1 MNLKAY
7 QDKRDILKHPVM
19 KEGGAQQSRGGMALI
34 QKSSLQESADLLD
47 DWLPPNTSTMGL
59 WERTLDVIAEP
70 ALFFKADGTV
80 FWANP
85 ASLSFFGVD
94 ADDLL
99 GRHCYEMVRRFGLNF
114 SDCPYKRLLKS
125 RSQESGMM
133 ESAGKWHINRV
144 DPVLGADGELQGV
157 ISRFLDGH
165 DSVRLRETTEQ
176 LNLLMATTGN
186 AIVMTGPDHRIVSW
200 NKGAEQVFGYPA
212 EEMQGTLIHSLVPI
226 TFRKTFAMH
235 ADRAM
240 NDGDMQQF
248 SMQSLKKSGE
258 VVDVAVSMAPL
269 HDPGGAVSGMV
280 TLSRDFTV
288 EHDADMRLVQHLAD
302 TMVKITGPL
311 SHMRTNLEETIAA
324 LQDDLLTPE
333 EMEIF
338 LRILMKSIGH
348 IEENLAE
355 MNRIVIDGID
365 DVPDVLRKY
374 LSQ

>member
-1 MNLKAY
+1 M
-7 QDKRDILKHPVM
+7 
-19 KEGGAQQSRGGMALI
+19 LI
-34 QKSSLQESADLLD
+34 QKSSIQESADLPD

-144 DPVLGADGELQGV
+144 DPVLGADGELLGV
-157 ISRFLDGH
+157 ISRILDGH
-165 DSVRLRETTEQ
+165 DSVHLQETTEQ
-176 LNLLMATTGN
+176 LNLLVAATEN
-186 AIVMTGPDHRIVSW
+186 AIVMTGLDHRIASW

-212 EEMQGTLIHSLVPI
+212 EEMQGTLIHGLVPI

-235 ADRAM
+235 ADRVM

-269 HDPGGAVSGMV
+269 HNPGGAISGMV

-288 EHDADMRLVQHLAD
+288 EHDVDMRLVQHLAD

-324 LQDDLLTPE
+324 LQDGLLTTE

-338 LRILMKSIGH
+338 LMLLMKSIGQ

-355 MNRIVIDGID
+355 MNQIVIDGID
-365 DVPDVLRKY
+365 EVPDAFRKY